1 MLGLVSALGTEE
13 LMTYLIVLFAISIAF
28 WRLGS
33 PAGSSL
39 CRSEI
44 ALITSGGFPE
54 KFNTVASILSP
65 PNEADD
71 RKYSQ
76 TRHFTESLP
85 DSRSHADDPDLTK
98 GVLVEP
104 LVHELA
110 RVLEAQVESGRT
122 HVSVHH

>member
-1 MLGLVSALGTEE
+1 VLGLVSALGTEE
-13 LMTYLIVLFAISIAF
+13 LMACLIVLFAISIAF

-44 ALITSGGFPE
+44 ALIMSGGFPE
-54 KFNTVASILSP
+54 KFNTVASIPSP
-65 PNEADD
+65 PNKADD

-85 DSRSHADDPDLTK
+85 DPRPHANDPDLTK

-110 RVLEAQVESGRT
+110 RVLETEVESGRT